1 MQKAQAKSMKGR
13 GLALHGS
20 KPHLHILMR
29 IDRLL
34 PCLHDLNCVF
44 MWVGSL
50 WPLCRDIGL
59 ALRAGDICFA
69 ENIRDAGF
77 LFFSCFFFFEHFWKE
92 EAFQAGFNSTSKKE
106 TEANTKQCSTEP
118 CVRGCAHAE
127 NIFFRFHH
135 NSTLEKVW
143 TPEAILNYLQ
153 VSHWLL
159 IRGVIAVKPTASIC
173 EQEHASQRGPWINI
187 SPALQSDTALQAL

>member
-1 MQKAQAKSMKGR
+1 MSARPELCVYVSWLSMAIMPRYRPGPKSRWHLLCREYKGR
-13 GLALHGS
+13 GFS
-20 KPHLHILMR
+20 
-29 IDRLL
+29 
-34 PCLHDLNCVF
+34 
-44 MWVGSL
+44 
-50 WPLCRDIGL
+50 
-59 ALRAGDICFA
+59 
-69 ENIRDAGF
+69 F
-77 LFFSCFFFFEHFWKE
+77 LFLFFFEHFWKE

-135 NSTLEKVW
+135 NSALEKVW